1 MVEDSEKRPE
11 WAETSLF
18 EQGLAHFEA
27 EEWEQA
33 ISLFS
38 WLAAE
43 YPGDQELQ
51 RILADL
57 RLKATLSREEAAPGR
72 IRMVRPGRRVLLV
85 FGAVA
90 LLVLVVGVLWVIY
103 ARWIVPARAVQEE
116 ASRLRE
122 LHTLARGH
130 LAVGEYDEAA
140 DLYTVILREA
150 PDDAVAAEGL
160 RRVEELRTLA
170 TAYDRAM
177 QLTQEERWDEALEAW
192 QAILAMDPNFRDVKY
207 WAAFIEEQDV
217 VVSLFVAAERCHE
230 SGDWGGAIEALEEL
244 RAQNTE
250 YRRAEVE
257 ALLVSSLVNLAEQM
271 LSAAPDPAEVYSPVM
286 ELFDEA
292 MQISP
297 QDASVL
303 TPRAV
308 AEAYSQGFALFQAG
322 DWEGAIEELQF
333 AYEREAGYAGGQA
346 VELLCEACM
355 SCGDERAEAG
365 DLWGA
370 LACYQTAS
378 ELPVDDASEATARY
392 AALLPS
398 LTATPTPRQPKPTAT
413 PTRPSGPPTPTPT
426 RSPYSFYYVT
436 GSAQPLRRPG
446 CPAPS
451 IQGRVLDAGG
461 VGLQGMWVRLEWW
474 NNRDEKLTG
483 YDGEFGF
490 APLAIEHFAD
500 AVPFKVTVIRSPG
513 NPTPLSPTVALDFPG
528 CHHAEH
534 DGFTNVLFK
543 AVQ

>member
-1 MVEDSEKRPE
+1 MVENSEKKPE
-11 WAETSLF
+11 WAETPLF
-18 EQGLAHFEA
+18 EQGLAHYEA

-33 ISLFS
+33 SSLFS
-38 WLAAE
+38 QLAAE

-51 RILADL
+51 RILAEL

-90 LLVLVVGVLWVIY
+90 LLVLVLGVSYAIY
-103 ARWIVPARAVQEE
+103 ARWIVPTRATQQE
-116 ASRLRE
+116 AAHLSE

-130 LAVGEYDEAA
+130 LAAGEYDEAA
-140 DLYTVILREA
+140 DLYTAILSEA

-177 QLTQEERWDEALEAW
+177 ELTQEERWDEALEAW

-207 WAAFIEEQDV
+207 WTAFVEEQDV
-217 VVSLFVAAERCHE
+217 VGSLFVDAEGRYE

-244 RAQNTE
+244 RAQDTN

-257 ALLVSSLVNLAEQM
+257 ALLVSSLMNLAEQM
-271 LSAAPDPAEVYSPVM
+271 LSAAPDPAEVYNQVM
-286 ELFDEA
+286 ELFDKA

-303 TPRAV
+303 TQRAV
-308 AEAYSQGFALFQAG
+308 AEAYSQGFALFQGG
-322 DWEGAIEELQF
+322 DWEGAIEELQL
-333 AYEREAGYAGGQA
+333 AYEREPGYAGGQA
-346 VELLCEACM
+346 VELLYEAYM
-355 SCGDERAEAG
+355 RCGDERAQAG
-365 DLWGA
+365 DLRGA

-378 ELPVDDASEATARY
+378 QLPVDDTSEATARY

-398 LTATPTPRQPKPTAT
+398 LTATPTPRRPAATAT
-413 PTRPSGPPTPTPT
+413 PTRPPTPPTSTPT
-426 RSPYSFYYVT
+426 RSPYNFYYVA
-436 GSAQPLRRPG
+436 GSAQQLSRPG

-451 IQGRVLDAGG
+451 IQGRVLDAAG

-500 AVPFKVTVIRSPG
+500 AVPFKVTVIRSPS

-528 CHHAEH
+528 CHQAEH